1 MITLVL
7 AGLDGYDARLCQGGR
22 VLAVKTLCLVV
33 LVGLAAPAFAQEI
46 ASSPQRAD
54 VDEVIVPGRRPANL
68 RVEIERLEVSVYDRF
83 NALNSDDDFDIRCL
97 EQAPTGSNIP
107 LRKCAP
113 NFVIEAESRSAS
125 RMLSDG
131 RAGAGNNNS
140 PAEHAMLME
149 EKSRALTAEMQR
161 LAREDEQLLRDLV
174 RLDELRQLQA
184 NEQQRR

>member
-1 MITLVL
+1 MSL
-7 AGLDGYDARLCQGGR
+7 AGAKLAGYHARLPKEGGI
-22 VLAVKTLCLVV
+22 LAVRTLCLLV
-33 LVGLAAPAFAQEI
+33 LVGFGTSAFAQEV
-46 ASSPQRAD
+46 ASSPQGAD
-54 VDEVIVPGRRPANL
+54 VDEVVVPGRRPANL

-83 NALNSDDDFDIRCL
+83 NALNSDDDFDIHCL

-113 NFVIEAESRSAS
+113 NFVIEAESNAAS

-149 EKSRALTAEMQR
+149 EKSRALTAELQR
-161 LAREDEQLLRDLV
+161 VAREDEQLLRDLV
-174 RLDELRQLQA
+174 RLDELKQLQA
-184 NEQQRR
+184 SEQRRR

>member
-1 MITLVL
+1 LITL
-7 AGLDGYDARLCQGGR
+7 AQAADDGYDARLCQGR
-22 VLAVKTLCLVV
+22 VLLVKTVCLVV
-33 LVGLAAPAFAQEI
+33 LVGLSAPAFAQEI
-46 ASSPQRAD
+46 ASSPQGAD
-54 VDEVIVPGRRPANL
+54 VDEVVVPGRRPANL
-68 RVEIERLEVSVYDRF
+68 RVEIERLEASVYDRF
-83 NALNSDDDFDIRCL
+83 NALNSDDDFDIHCL

-113 NFVIEAESRSAS
+113 NFVIEAESNAAS

-140 PAEHAMLME
+140 PAEHTMLME

-174 RLDELRQLQA
+174 RLDELKQLQSSD
-184 NEQQRR
+184 QQRR

>member
-1 MITLVL
+1 M
-7 AGLDGYDARLCQGGR
+7 R
-22 VLAVKTLCLVV
+22 TLCLVV
-33 LVGLAAPAFAQEI
+33 LIAFGAPAAAQEL
-46 ASSPQRAD
+46 ASSPQGAD
-54 VDEVIVPGRRPANL
+54 GDEVIVPGRRPANL
-68 RVEIERLEVSVYDRF
+68 RVEIERLEANVYDRF
-83 NALNSDDDFDIRCL
+83 NALNSDDDFDIHCF

-113 NFVIEAESRSAS
+113 NFVIEAESNAAS

-131 RAGAGNNNS
+131 RGGAGNNHS

-174 RLDELRQLQA
+174 RLDELKQLQSSD
-184 NEQQRR
+184 QRRR

>member
-1 MITLVL
+1 
-7 AGLDGYDARLCQGGR
+7 
-22 VLAVKTLCLVV
+22 
-33 LVGLAAPAFAQEI
+33 
-46 ASSPQRAD
+46 
-54 VDEVIVPGRRPANL
+54 VPGRRPANL
-68 RVEIERLEVSVYDRF
+68 RVEIERLEMSVYDRF

-113 NFVIEAESRSAS
+113 NFVIEAESNAAS

-149 EKSRALTAEMQR
+149 EKSRALTAELQR
-161 LAREDEQLLRDLV
+161 VAREDEQLLRDLV
-174 RLDELRQLQA
+174 RLDELKQLQSS
-184 NEQQRR
+184 EQRRR